1 MRYDLIVLGGG
12 PGGYVA
18 AERAGKLGKKVLL
31 VEKEAIGGV
40 CLNRGCIPTK
50 TLLYAAKQYGFLKEA
65 KTFGIT
71 VENASFDLASAM
83 EWKEKVIRNLQKGV
97 SSMLKS
103 HQVEVLE
110 GEATLRGPGK
120 VEVNGETYESEYVLI
135 ATGSSPARPPIPGLD
150 EAGVMTSREAL
161 ELKAVPK
168 SIAIIGG
175 GYIGMEFASLF
186 SKLGSEVIVI
196 EMMPE
201 IIPFL
206 DPDLAKRL
214 RTSIKGVEYH
224 LGARVTGVSEGTV
237 RFRKSDGEDAVLE
250 AEKIL
255 LSAGRRP
262 NTESA
267 GVAEAGVDIDR
278 QGIVVDEYMQTNL
291 PRVYACGDV
300 TGRALLAHT
309 ASRMGEVAVDHMF
322 NGAEAGSR
330 KVHPNRMRYDAVPWV
345 VFTSPEVAGCGLTSR
360 EAESRGYEV
369 LSKEVPMN
377 LSGRYL
383 AEHPGERGVATV
395 TVEKE
400 THRILGVQLL
410 GSGSSELIHSAAV
423 MIEQELR
430 VEDIRETIFPHPTQ
444 SEVIRDALWSLE
456 I

>member
-1 MRYDLIVLGGG
+1 
-12 PGGYVA
+12 
-18 AERAGKLGKKVLL
+18 
-31 VEKEAIGGV
+31 
-40 CLNRGCIPTK
+40 
-50 TLLYAAKQYGFLKEA
+50 
-65 KTFGIT
+65 
-71 VENASFDLASAM
+71 
-83 EWKEKVIRNLQKGV
+83 
-97 SSMLKS
+97 MLKS
-103 HQVEVLE
+103 HKVEVLT
-110 GEATLRGPGK
+110 GEATLKGPGS
-120 VEVNGETYESEYVLI
+120 VEVAGELYESEHVLI

-150 EAGVMTSREAL
+150 NAGVMTSREAL
-161 ELKAVPK
+161 ALDSVPK

-186 SKLGSEVIVI
+186 SKLESEVSVI

-214 RTSIKGVEYH
+214 RTSIKGVEYN

-237 RFRKSDGEDAVLE
+237 HVRRSDGEDAIIK

-267 GVAEAGVDIDR
+267 SVAAAGVDIDR

-291 PRVYACGDV
+291 PGVYACGDV

-322 NGAEAGSR
+322 NARQANGR
-330 KVHPNRMRYDAVPWV
+330 KSYPNRMRYEAVPWV
-345 VFTSPEVAGCGLTSR
+345 VFTSPEVAGCGLSQV
-360 EAESRGYEV
+360 EAESREYDAV
-369 LSKEVPMN
+369 SKEVPMN

-383 AEHPGERGVATV
+383 AEHPGERGVARV
-395 TVEKE
+395 TVERE
-400 THRILGVQLL
+400 THRILGIQLL

-456 I
+456 L

>member
-1 MRYDLIVLGGG
+1 MSYDLIVIGGG

-18 AERAGKLGKKVLL
+18 AERAGQLGKSVLL
-31 VEKEAIGGV
+31 IEKEAIGGV

-50 TLLYAAKQYGFLKEA
+50 TLLYAAKQYGFLQEA
-65 KTFGIT
+65 KTFGIS
-71 VENASFDLASAM
+71 VEGASFDLAGAM
-83 EWKEKVIRNLQKGV
+83 EWKAKVIRNLQKGIN
-97 SSMLKS
+97 SMLKS
-103 HQVEVLE
+103 NGVEVVS
-110 GEATLRGPGK
+110 GEATLKGPGK
-120 VEVNGETYESEYVLI
+120 VEVDGTIHEGRHVLI
-135 ATGSSPARPPIPGLD
+135 ATGSRPARPPIPGLE

-161 ELKAVPK
+161 ELQKLPE

-186 SKLGSEVIVI
+186 SKLGSEVSVI

-206 DPDLAKRL
+206 DPELAKRL

-224 LGARVTGVSEGTV
+224 LGARVTGVSDGSV
-237 RFRKSDGEDAVLE
+237 QVRKSDGKDAVVE

-255 LSAGRRP
+255 ISAGRRP

-291 PRVYACGDV
+291 PGVYACGDV

-322 NGAEAGSR
+322 NAVEAAGR
-330 KVHPNRMRYDAVPWV
+330 KRHPNRMRYEAVPWV
-345 VFTSPEVAGCGLTSR
+345 VFTSPEVAGCGLTPR
-360 EAESRGYEV
+360 EAESRGYNV
-369 LSKEVPMN
+369 VSKEVPMN

-383 AEHPGERGVATV
+383 AEHPGERGSAIV
-395 TVEKE
+395 TVESSS
-400 THRILGVQLL
+400 HRILGVQLL

-430 VEDIRETIFPHPTQ
+430 VEDIRESIFPHPTQ
-444 SEVIRDALWSLE
+444 SEVVRDALWALDL
-456 I
+456 

>member
-1 MRYDLIVLGGG
+1 MSYDLIIVGGG

-18 AERAGKLGKKVLL
+18 AERAGQLKKKVLL
-31 VEKEAIGGV
+31 IEKEAIGGV

-71 VENASFDLASAM
+71 VEGAAFDLAGAM

-97 SSMLKS
+97 NSMLKS
-103 HQVEVLE
+103 H
-110 GEATLRGPGK
+110 K
-120 VEVNGETYESEYVLI
+120 VEVITGAATLKGPGRVEVDGTIHEGRHILI
-135 ATGSSPARPPIPGLD
+135 ATGSSPARPPIPGVD
-150 EAGVMTSREAL
+150 EAGIMTSREAL
-161 ELKAVPK
+161 ELRKVPK
-168 SIAIIGG
+168 SVAIVGG

-186 SKLGSEVIVI
+186 SKLGSEVSVI

-224 LGARVTGVSEGTV
+224 LGARVTGLSEGTV
-237 RFRKSDGEDAVLE
+237 HLRKSDGTDAVIE

-262 NTESA
+262 NTA
-267 GVAEAGVDIDR
+267 GGGVAEAGVDIDR
-278 QGIVVDEYMQTNL
+278 HGIVVDEYMQTNL
-291 PRVYACGDV
+291 PGVYACGDV

-322 NGAEAGSR
+322 NSTDPGGR
-330 KVHPNRMRYDAVPWV
+330 KSHPNRMRYEAVPWV
-345 VFTSPEVAGCGLTSR
+345 VFTSPEVAGCGLSPR

-383 AEHPGERGVATV
+383 AEHPGERGTAVV
-395 TVEKE
+395 TVERA

-430 VEDIRETIFPHPTQ
+430 VEDIRECIFPHPTQ
-444 SEVIRDALWSLE
+444 SEVIRDALWALE
-456 I
+456 L

>member
-1 MRYDLIVLGGG
+1 MAYDLIVIGGG

-31 VEKEAIGGV
+31 FEKEAIGGV

-65 KTFGIT
+65 KTFGIH
-71 VENASFDLASAM
+71 VEGASFVLAEAM
-83 EWKEKVIRNLQKGV
+83 DWKEKVIRNLQKGV
-97 SSMLKS
+97 GSMLKS
-103 HQVEVLE
+103 HKVEVISA
-110 GEATLRGPGK
+110 EATLKGPGR
-120 VEVNGETYESEYVLI
+120 VEADGAVYESDHILI
-135 ATGSSPARPPIPGLD
+135 ATGSRPARPPIPGLD
-150 EAGVMTSREAL
+150 AANVMTSREAL
-161 ELKAVPK
+161 ELQELPE

-186 SKLGSEVIVI
+186 SKLGSKVSVI

-206 DPDLAKRL
+206 DPELAKRL
-214 RTSIKGVEYH
+214 RISIKGVEYH

-237 RFRKSDGEDAVLE
+237 HIHNADGADAAIE
-250 AEKIL
+250 AQKIL

-262 NTESA
+262 NSESA
-267 GVAEAGVDIDR
+267 GVAEAGLDIDR

-291 PRVYACGDV
+291 PGVYACGDV

-322 NGAEAGSR
+322 NATDAAGR
-330 KVHPNRMRYDAVPWV
+330 KTHLNRMRYDAVPWV
-345 VFTSPEVAGCGLTSR
+345 VFTSPEVAGCGLSPK
-360 EAESRGYEV
+360 EAERRGHEV

-383 AEHPGERGVATV
+383 AEHPGERGTAIV

-400 THRILGVQLL
+400 SHRILGIQLL
-410 GSGSSELIHSAAV
+410 GSGSSELIHSAAI

-430 VEDIRETIFPHPTQ
+430 VEDIRESIFPHPTQ
-444 SEVIRDALWSLE
+444 SEVIRDALWALE